1 MNRTMSVFSRVT
13 AFAFVCIAHVGF
25 AQFPETTCYHV
36 DAGAHERNRNIDV
49 EYMGLD
55 VRFKPEIGEVNGVVL
70 HRFKALQNQLDTVF
84 FDAPG
89 ISINKVF
96 LDGNAIAFHSI
107 PSGLVCETHLEGVY
121 GQTHE
126 ISIDYQ
132 AHPKRGI
139 YFIGWNHD
147 NSDDPRRMTRKQ
159 IWTQGQGIDNRHW
172 IPMIDDR
179 GDKFVTAVSVYG
191 IDDRYKVLSNGQ
203 LISNKLDKK
212 TNTRTWVYRMPK
224 PHAGYLLMLGIG
236 EYAVKESKTSRGTP
250 IQFWYYP
257 EHPERVE
264 PTSKNTEDIIEFLED
279 EIGIPYAWGNYANI
293 MIQDFLYGAMENT
306 SATTFG
312 DFFWVDSRSYLDH
325 NYIGVNCHE
334 ATHQWFGDL
343 ITGRHDAEQWL
354 QESFATF
361 YPGLY
366 QGHAFGNDAQ
376 AWYFRGQMNGA
387 LAAGKENSL
396 PVRHSA
402 SGSSRHYPKGASVL
416 YMLQHIMGRDNYR
429 HAIQLYLNR
438 HGYGTVETWDLQKAI
453 IDATGMNMDW
463 FFDQWIHLGGEPNYR
478 VRFSQIGNQGVFDIE
493 QIHVRDAVV
502 REFRMPIDFAIHLS
516 DGRILRQTVTIDQ
529 LYQQVR
535 INLPEGSQAVL
546 GLFDEGSFVLKHV
559 EFEKSAQAWLA
570 QLANASFTLDRFD
583 ALMAMRSWPISAK
596 KDALLTAFKKE
607 TQSDF
612 LAEITRQL
620 MAEEDGALAFA
631 SQAFR
636 STDHAVRRVAINQC
650 AINAETSAYFLGSL
664 SDSSYENIE
673 AALRRMWNHPLFSSD
688 KSAMLDQIKSL
699 DGYINNLRIAY
710 FELGSEIYPDVN
722 CTGQLVAMAGPQYEF
737 RTRVQAVNALRRM
750 NHLDEYYARILFDAI
765 LNFNTRLSNPVLS
778 VCRSYMQETKHRQTF
793 ERALELAAAENP
805 LMPKGINPLNSVEI
819 AQLKGKL
826 GL

>member
-1 MNRTMSVFSRVT
+1 MNTKQFLSSRLT
-13 AFAFVCIAHVGF
+13 WLALFCSAQLGL
-25 AQFPETTCYHV
+25 AQFPEVTCYHV

-55 VRFKPEIGEVNGVVL
+55 VSFVPEKGEVKGLVL
-70 HRFKALQNQLDTVF
+70 HRFKALQDQLDTVF

-89 ISINKVF
+89 IQINKVS
-96 LDGNAIAFHSI
+96 LDGQPIAFRTI
-107 PSGLVCETHLEGVY
+107 PAGLVCETRLTGAF
-121 GQTHE
+121 GQIHE
-126 ISIDYQ
+126 IAIDYL

-139 YFIGWNHD
+139 YFIGWNND
-147 NSDDPRRMTRKQ
+147 NSDDPKRMTRKQ

-191 IDDRYKVLSNGQ
+191 IDDRYKVLSNGA

-212 TNTRTWVYRMPK
+212 TNTRTWVYKMSK

-236 EYAVKESKTSRGTP
+236 EYNIKESKTSRGTP

-279 EIGIPYAWGNYANI
+279 EIGVPYAWGNYANI

-312 DFFWVDSRSYLDH
+312 DFFWVDSRSFLDH

-366 QGHAFGNDAQ
+366 QGHAFGEDAQ

-387 LAAGKENSL
+387 LAAGRENSL

-416 YMLQHIMGRDNYR
+416 YMLQHTMGRENYR
-429 HAIQLYLNR
+429 RAIQLYLQR

-463 FFDQWIHLGGEPNYR
+463 FFDEWIHRGGEPKYR
-478 VRFSQIGNQGVFDIE
+478 VQFSQQGNQGVFNIE
-493 QIHVRDAVV
+493 QIHVHDAVV
-502 REFRMPIDFAIHLS
+502 RDFKMPIDFAIHLS
-516 DGRILRQTVTIDQ
+516 DGRILRQTVVIDKA
-529 LYQQVR
+529 YQQVR
-535 INLPEGSQAVL
+535 INLPEGSEAVL
-546 GLFDEGSFVLKHV
+546 GLFDEGSFVLKHL
-559 EFEKSAQAWLA
+559 EFEKNQQHWLT
-570 QLANASFTLDRFD
+570 QLAKATFTLDRFD
-583 ALMAMRSWPISAK
+583 ALLAMKSWPLSAK
-596 KDALLTAFKKE
+596 KEALLAAYKREK
-607 TQSDF
+607 QADF

-620 MAEEDGALAFA
+620 MADDASALEFAQSAFE
-631 SQAFR
+631 S
-636 STDHAVRRVAINQC
+636 SEHLVRRVAINQC
-650 AINAETSAYFLGSL
+650 PITPETQAYFWNSL

-673 AALRRMWNHPLFSSD
+673 LALRRMWNNPLFGQQ
-688 KSAMLDQIKSL
+688 KNALLDRIKGL
-699 DGYINNLRIAY
+699 DGYLNNLLIAY
-710 FELGSEIYPDVN
+710 NELGAEIYPDIN
-722 CTGQLVAMAGPQYEF
+722 CHAQLVLMAGPQFEF
-737 RTRVQAVNALRRM
+737 RTRVQAVQALRRM
-750 NHLDEYYARILFDAI
+750 NHLDEYYARVLFDAL
-765 LNFNTRLSNPVLS
+765 LNFNSRLSNPVLS
-778 VCRSYMQETKHRQTF
+778 ICRQYIQETQKKSTF
-793 ERALELAAAENP
+793 ESALQKSGGDWPGLPKGMNALNAAE
-805 LMPKGINPLNSVEI
+805 I
-819 AQLKGKL
+819 AKLRGML